1 MSVEEVKDEYE
12 LSFPGLRF
20 FSFPRIRFHG
30 PEIRGNPQEKL
41 QHEVAR
47 EHASPDCNDE
57 QS

>member
-1 MSVEEVKDEYE
+1 MLSICDCSVSKIGTTTSVSVEEVKDEYE

-41 QHEVAR
+41 
-47 EHASPDCNDE
+47 
-57 QS
+57 

>member
-1 MSVEEVKDEYE
+1 MSKLSVSKIGTTKSVIVEEVKDEYE

-41 QHEVAR
+41 
-47 EHASPDCNDE
+47 
-57 QS
+57 